1 MINKIYKE
9 FIDFYYII
17 KSIYKKPSKF
27 YDDNLKKSF
36 LYNIGFH
43 GLQNISYNLMIII
56 TVPYLINV
64 IGPNKYSSFLFI
76 LSFLNLLD
84 VIIDYGFFFTGV
96 RLVANCENNVERE
109 KVFISILQIKIFL
122 LLVSIIIVFIIGK
135 YTNIL
140 KYDLHIFYIGYLLI
154 LGNIFLSGYY
164 FRGLNDFK
172 PFNITSIV
180 SNIGMVILVL
190 LFINKESN
198 IEQLVFFQGIAVF
211 IPSLVL
217 IFLIIK
223 KFEKVLVVFK
233 PDFNHIKYLFS
244 HSLNNAYTRFLLS
257 FFFMA
262 HLFIIGQLVKDDFFS
277 AYAISYKIVITISNF
292 FTAIFLPSFS
302 LITKINIENEKE
314 KLFRYFKTI
323 NIFSFILHFV
333 IMLILFV
340 SGKFIIE
347 NLLGYNDFY
356 INYSINYF
364 IILLYLLPASLNY
377 NFNSILIVLKKDNL
391 LLKNNLIGIV
401 FFVLFIVLLF
411 YIPEHL
417 RNIFISGNLFIVI
430 TLIVIL
436 NYFSFKRNN

>member
-164 FRGLNDFK
+164 FRGMNDFK

-180 SNIGMVILVL
+180 SNIGTIC
-190 LFINKESN
+190 
-198 IEQLVFFQGIAVF
+198 
-211 IPSLVL
+211 P
-217 IFLIIK
+217 
-223 KFEKVLVVFK
+223 
-233 PDFNHIKYLFS
+233 
-244 HSLNNAYTRFLLS
+244 FLL
-257 FFFMA
+257 
-262 HLFIIGQLVKDDFFS
+262 
-277 AYAISYKIVITISNF
+277 
-292 FTAIFLPSFS
+292 
-302 LITKINIENEKE
+302 
-314 KLFRYFKTI
+314 
-323 NIFSFILHFV
+323 
-333 IMLILFV
+333 
-340 SGKFIIE
+340 
-347 NLLGYNDFY
+347 
-356 INYSINYF
+356 
-364 IILLYLLPASLNY
+364 
-377 NFNSILIVLKKDNL
+377 
-391 LLKNNLIGIV
+391 
-401 FFVLFIVLLF
+401 
-411 YIPEHL
+411 
-417 RNIFISGNLFIVI
+417 
-430 TLIVIL
+430 
-436 NYFSFKRNN
+436 